1 MCFYEQFEA
10 QTNMMKRQSAVLLSK
25 VSQNEQLH
33 KAVMEIEALSEKVE
47 NQKLEYEKQVGISKV
62 GRQKMDVLL

>member
-1 MCFYEQFEA
+1 
-10 QTNMMKRQSAVLLSK
+10 MKRQSAVLLSK

-47 NQKLEYEKQVGISKV
+47 EQKSEYEKQVGRVFKSKF
-62 GRQKMDVLL
+62 DVLLRSLLKMLVCSL